1 MSGRVRASSA
11 VLVVGCKPAPRRV
24 GEPDRERAMRLPP
37 LIWFGERGG
46 ETTAPSFPGLM
57 PRGWARDGFA
67 IITLSTH
74 QKRSVREE
82 D

>member
-1 MSGRVRASSA
+1 
-11 VLVVGCKPAPRRV
+11 
-24 GEPDRERAMRLPP
+24 MRLPP

-74 QKRSVREE
+74 QKRYPYVRMEH
-82 D
+82 DLA